1 MRLMEIYSD
10 HIFTFKKS
18 CVRSYCVLLLV
29 KFEEL
34 QTEVYTVPD
43 ASIAAVLL

>member
-1 MRLMEIYSD
+1 MEIYSD
-10 HIFTFKKS
+10 RIFTFKKS
-18 CVRSYCVLLLV
+18 CVRSYCVLPLV

-34 QTEVYTVPD
+34 PTEVYTARD